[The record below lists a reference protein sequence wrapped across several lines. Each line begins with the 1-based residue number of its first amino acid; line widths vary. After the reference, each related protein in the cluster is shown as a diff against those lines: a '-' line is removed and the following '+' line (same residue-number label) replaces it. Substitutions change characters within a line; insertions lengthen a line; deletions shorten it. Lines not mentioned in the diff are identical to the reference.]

1 MSKEVFAQ
9 YMEDV
14 ARVQEFYET
23 FSFSLDKVPSD
34 GGWTASQCLAHICD
48 AEISLS
54 LRVRMILTSDNYQF
68 SNWDEDAFAALKVNR
83 DARTSVET
91 FAVLRRNNL
100 DLLSGLTASQLEKTG
115 IKANGEAISLIDYVG
130 YMTKHVRA
138 HLEQAVAASK

>member
-1 MSKEVFAQ
+1 MSQEVFAQ

-14 ARVQEFYET
+14 LRVQEFYDT

-54 LRVRMILTSDNYQF
+54 LRIRMILTSDNYQF
-68 SNWDEDAFAALKVNR
+68 SNWDEDAFAAIKVNR

-91 FAVLRRNNL
+91 FSALRRNNL
-100 DLLSGLTASQLEKTG
+100 DLLSGLNDSQLQKTG
-115 IKANGEAISLIDYVG
+115 IKANGEPISLIDYVG
-130 YMTKHVRA
+130 YMSKHVRT
-138 HLEQAVAASK
+138 HLEQAVSASK

>member
-54 LRVRMILTSDNYQF
+54 LRVRMILTSDSYQF

-83 DARTSVET
+83 DAHTSVET

-100 DLLSGLTASQLEKTG
+100 DLLSGLNEAQLQKTG
-115 IKANGEAISLIDYVG
+115 IKANGEPIALIDYIG

>member
-1 MSKEVFAQ
+1 MSQEVFAQ

-14 ARVQEFYET
+14 LRVQEFYDT

-54 LRVRMILTSDNYQF
+54 LRIRMILTSDNYQF
-68 SNWDEDAFAALKVNR
+68 SNWDEDAFAAIKVNR

-91 FAVLRRNNL
+91 FSVLRKNNL
-100 DLLSGLTASQLEKTG
+100 DLLSGLNESQLQKTG
-115 IKANGEAISLIDYVG
+115 IKANGEPISLIDYVG
-130 YMTKHVRA
+130 YMSKHVRT